1 MVSIFLFSFL
11 KTYAFSIMGF
21 YKLLIYMVPKKL
33 LILIVSVALILL
45 SILFYFYQQKITGM
59 TPVEISTPNE
69 YITPPQID
77 IWSIENTGT
86 ITSSGISQLEQSLSG
101 SVISGED
108 VTSVPKIQICLLH
121 ICIDSKK
128 PIIKQKDG
136 TIIQVSDPEFDTNG
150 SVTGTH
156 FFEKIEKDRLY
167 SEMIQINLWKWIA
180 SLKVADGW
188 ESESTLTKKGL
199 YFLRIDIAGGCAGY
213 GTKQTIL
220 TLDGKESDISNFSTV
235 YPKNFSIGNTKYI
248 FSGSSISYSSI
259 TLYTPELIVYTGSL
273 SIHDDINKK
282 VHDFAI
288 QQKFLAKNYV
298 LEFREIPGVKILYT
312 SSLIPS
318 DRLVSLGTDPI
329 WTTKNIV
336 NHELLDLSVT
346 KKILSYYNNSGRGIT
361 MKNSTNGYDDM
372 ITDEKV
378 LVEQLPIFRV
388 IPIDEQ
394 GNYLLYTTDKYEI
407 NQFAELC
414 KPLVYIYSSTPGSN
428 SLSVDLPG
436 GGYFS
441 KLIPHFTSGNTW
453 KFDMSS
459 SGIIDVGNQLYDYLY
474 YSAKVPN
481 YTWNTDGWQ
490 VRGSDIVRFFHEK
503 LPKTGMNERE
513 MGDFIHFWKS
523 EFKENQRYFVSFKF
537 DAEIDPYAK
546 LSFEKQPK
554 SLHRILL
561 EAYPLD
567 TAVYNDYFLWPNVG
581 NKFDTRLLHSFLR
594 SGVLDV
600 LEWWGVVFDH
610 DKNIFIIK

>member
-1 MVSIFLFSFL
+1 MNDM
-11 KTYAFSIMGF
+11 Y
-21 YKLLIYMVPKKL
+21 
-33 LILIVSVALILL
+33 
-45 SILFYFYQQKITGM
+45 
-59 TPVEISTPNE
+59 
-69 YITPPQID
+69 
-77 IWSIENTGT
+77 
-86 ITSSGISQLEQSLSG
+86 
-101 SVISGED
+101 
-108 VTSVPKIQICLLH
+108 
-121 ICIDSKK
+121 
-128 PIIKQKDG
+128 
-136 TIIQVSDPEFDTNG
+136 TN
-150 SVTGTH
+150 
-156 FFEKIEKDRLY
+156 K
-167 SEMIQINLWKWIA
+167 A
-180 SLKVADGW
+180 
-188 ESESTLTKKGL
+188 TLTKNSS
-199 YFLRIDIAGGCAGY
+199 YFIRIDETSGCVGHE
-213 GTKQTIL
+213 TKQTIL
-220 TLDGKESDISNFSTV
+220 TLDGKESDISNFNTV

-259 TLYTPELIVYTGSL
+259 TMYTPELVVYTGAL

-288 QQKFLAKNYV
+288 QQKFLAKNYI

-361 MKNSTNGYDDM
+361 MKNSTNSYDDM

-428 SLSVDLPG
+428 TLSVDLPS

-441 KLIPHFTSGNTW
+441 KLIPHFTSRNTW

-459 SGIIDVGNQLYDYLY
+459 SGIIDVGNQSYDYLY

-490 VRGSDIVRFFHEK
+490 VLGSDVVRFFHEK

-537 DAEIDPYAK
+537 DTEIDPYAK

-594 SGVLDV
+594 SWVVDV